1 MASPYFIIFEKTFSM
16 RLPELSDI
24 QAAHSRIRPFVHN
37 TPVMKSQQ
45 LNELFNCELFF
56 KCENFQK
63 VGAFKFRGATNAV
76 LSMSSEDKLRGV
88 VTHSSGNHAA
98 ALALAAR
105 MNGIKATIVMP
116 ENAPVVKKNAVAGY
130 GAEITFCKSTLQ
142 AREDATRLI
151 MKKTGATL
159 IHPYD
164 NFNVICGQG
173 TAALELLQEKE
184 DLEIVIAPVGGGGL
198 LSGTST
204 CVKGINKKIQVFGA
218 EPLNANDSYI
228 SFTTGILTPSVNP
241 VTCADGLLTS
251 LSELTFSIIRKNA
264 DKILT
269 VKEKSIIECMLLVW
283 ERMKIIIE
291 PSSATVLAVV
301 KENPGLFNGK
311 KIGLIISGGNVDF
324 RKLPF

>member
-1 MASPYFIIFEKTFSM
+1 MK
-16 RLPELSDI
+16 LPELADI
-24 QAAHSRIRPFVHN
+24 KAAHSRIKSFVHR
-37 TPVMKSQQ
+37 TPVLTSHQ
-45 LNELFNCELFF
+45 LNELFDCELFF

-63 VGAFKFRGATNAV
+63 VGAFKFRGATNAI
-76 LSMSSEDKLRGV
+76 LSLTEEEKLKGV

-98 ALALAAR
+98 ALALASG
-105 MNGIKATIVMP
+105 MNGIKANIVMP
-116 ENAPVVKKNAVAGY
+116 ESAPQVKKNAVAGY
-130 GAEITFCKSTLQ
+130 GAEITFCKPTLQ
-142 AREDATRLI
+142 AREDTTRLI
-151 MKKTGATL
+151 MKNSGATL

-173 TAALELLQEKE
+173 TAALELLNDKS
-184 DLEIVIAPVGGGGL
+184 DLDIVIAPVGGGGL

-204 CVKGINKKIQVFGA
+204 CVKGMNKNIQVIGA
-218 EPLNANDSYI
+218 EPFNANDAFI
-228 SFTTGILTPSVNP
+228 SFTSGKLTPSVNP

-251 LSELTFSIIRKNA
+251 LSELTFSIIKKNV

-269 VKEKSIIECMLLVW
+269 AREESIIECMLLVW

-291 PSSATVLAVV
+291 PSSATVLAIV
-301 KENPGLFNGK
+301 KENQDLFRKK